1 MALTRI
7 IKCEPCPMKGNG
19 DFMQPVIYK
28 KPVGVKFAQDNK
40 VDILDKEYNVL
51 EQGQKPGPGRY
62 DLHTEFK

>member
-1 MALTRI
+1 
-7 IKCEPCPMKGNG
+7 MKGNG